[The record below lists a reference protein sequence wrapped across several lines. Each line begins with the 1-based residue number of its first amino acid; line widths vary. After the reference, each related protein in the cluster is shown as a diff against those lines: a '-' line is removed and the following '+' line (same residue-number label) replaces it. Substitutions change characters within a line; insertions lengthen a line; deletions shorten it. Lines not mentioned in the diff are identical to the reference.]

1 MLQFVCNMNFVGHD
15 LRPAR
20 TAVSEVMEPI
30 ADEPT
35 AQSGGYANGVCFL
48 SAIGFEAHLVSCPSD
63 YLAVTMEF
71 MFAALVVAASSGAMI
86 LMNSV
91 DGDSATEITS

>member
-1 MLQFVCNMNFVGHD
+1 MLQFVFNMNLDINFG
-15 LRPAR
+15 PAR
-20 TAVSEVMEPI
+20 TAVSEVTEPI
-30 ADEPT
+30 ANEPT
-35 AQSGGYANGVCFL
+35 AQLDGYTNGVCFHPSSGL
-48 SAIGFEAHLVSCPSD
+48 GADLVLCPSD